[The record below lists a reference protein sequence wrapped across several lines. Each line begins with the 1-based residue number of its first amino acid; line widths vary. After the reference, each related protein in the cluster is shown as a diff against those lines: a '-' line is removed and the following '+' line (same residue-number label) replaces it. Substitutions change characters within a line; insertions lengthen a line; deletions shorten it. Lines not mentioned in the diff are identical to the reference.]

1 MFVSLQQRGG
11 RETQKPG
18 VIIIKAVRGLE
29 IGAGGSVSEPR
40 WLGDAEA
47 LWGAAAWCWQPEL
60 GEPRCELR
68 CEPRGTALQTQVA
81 PGPDLRRVSC
91 GHTVVPGS
99 GLRVIQTPALGD
111 CVWCPFS
118 VVSERGGGGQ
128 TLASWGLLRTLG
140 CSINTQGSYQGPGE
154 FLKTVIGWDKAQ
166 HTLSVKGCVL
176 VCWGCCNN
184 SPQTGWLAHRAYL
197 TALEAGSSRS
207 RSW

>member
-1 MFVSLQQRGG
+1 MSLQQRGG

-47 LWGAAAWCWQPEL
+47 LWGQQLGAGSQSLGSPGVNSGVSPEGWPCRPKWPL
-60 GEPRCELR
+60 
-68 CEPRGTALQTQVA
+68 ALTSVES
-81 PGPDLRRVSC
+81 VSC
-91 GHTVVPGS
+91 GHTVVPSS

-111 CVWCPFS
+111 CMWCPFS
-118 VVSERGGGGQ
+118 VVLERGGGGQ

-140 CSINTQGSYQGPGE
+140 CSINTQDSYQGPDE

-166 HTLSVKGCVL
+166 HNLSVKGCVL

-184 SPQTGWLAHRAYL
+184 SPQSGWLAHRAYL